1 MDSAEKLMPDPNGPI
16 SILHLEDNPL
26 DAELTMEILADAG
39 IDCTLSRM
47 VRLEEFREALEDYP
61 ANWSY
66 DMVLADYK
74 MPGYDG
80 MMTLKILRQVDP
92 HIPFILLSG
101 ALGEE
106 LAVEVLRNGATDYVL
121 KHNLQRLPLVIR
133 RAMAEHHGRLRE
145 MRNQEELRRARDEAE
160 KANSAKGRFLGRI
173 SHELR
178 TPLNAILGY
187 TQLIQADPMSEEQ
200 HHCADQILKAGEH
213 LLQLINEVLDIT
225 QIESGTFSV
234 NILPTSL
241 TTVIERAVDLV
252 RPMTRERSVTI
263 HLDCGPCDIFA
274 MIDQD
279 RLAQVLLNLLTNAI
293 KYNDHQGHVY
303 VECQKEEGGNVRIL
317 VRDTGMGISD
327 DKLDRLFTPFDRLD
341 AERETTIPGTGLGL
355 TVSKALVEAM
365 GGEIGV
371 HSGPGGGTEFWL
383 TFPAANAPEISDH
396 EMETDPAVSSVED
409 LMPDCNILLVE
420 DHPPSRDYIE
430 RVFARRCQVR
440 LHSVESVD
448 NAIAWLENS
457 RPQLILLALNFPE
470 RPGEDL
476 VSHVKADPRLNDIPI
491 IVTTIDPSPQR
502 AQKLKEMGVA
512 DYFLK
517 PFRTNAFLSSISRH
531 ARKSSE

>member
-1 MDSAEKLMPDPNGPI
+1 MNSADKLMPDPNGPI

-26 DAELTMEILADAG
+26 DAELTMEIMAEAG
-39 IDCTLSRM
+39 IECTLKRM
-47 VRLEEFREALEDYP
+47 VRLEDFREALENYP

-80 MMTLKILRQVDP
+80 MMTLKMLRQVDP

-200 HHCADQILKAGEH
+200 KHCADQILKAGEH

-225 QIESGTFSV
+225 RIESGTFSV
-234 NILPTSL
+234 NIVPTSL
-241 TTVIERAVDLV
+241 TRVIERAVDLV
-252 RPMTRERSVTI
+252 RPMTRERSITI

-274 MIDQD
+274 MVDQD

-293 KYNDHQGHVY
+293 KYNDPHGHVY
-303 VECQKEEGGNVRIL
+303 VECQKEESDNVRIL
-317 VRDTGMGISD
+317 VRDTGIGISD
-327 DKLDRLFTPFDRLD
+327 QKLDRLFTPFDRLD

-371 HSGPGGGTEFWL
+371 HSSPGSTEFWL
-383 TFPAANAPEISDH
+383 TFPAALVPEISDS
-396 EMETDPAVSSVED
+396 EMENSPLTSTVED
-409 LMPDCNILLVE
+409 LLPDCSILLVE

-430 RVFARRCQVR
+430 RVFARRCQVQ
-440 LHSVESVD
+440 LHSVPSVD
-448 NAIAWLENS
+448 EAVAWLDNS
-457 RPQLILLALNFPE
+457 LPQLIVTDLNFPD

-476 VSHVKADPRLNDIPI
+476 IRHVKTDPRLKDIPI
-491 IVTTIDPSPQR
+491 IVTTIDPSPER
-502 AQKLKEMGVA
+502 TQKLKEMGIA
-512 DYFLK
+512 DYFIK
-517 PFRTNAFLSSISRH
+517 PFRINAFLSSISRH
-531 ARKSSE
+531 ALKSSQ